1 MGLAIATTSVASED
15 SPIRLARNVPHP
27 DATTAVEPAT
37 VATTGRGRVVLGWLE
52 DSALL
57 LLLVIAFPVVILSVG
72 TPVALVVQLLIQI
85 GRRLW

>member
-1 MGLAIATTSVASED
+1 MGLAIATTSVTSED
-15 SPIRLARNVPHP
+15 SPTRLRNVPHP